1 MEHLNNSAELF
12 LQHLDRIFKVEP
24 EMYQEESTI
33 ADLPGVTLFIYRDR
47 PDQGMI
53 TGVTYGLSFANHPHW
68 KNGRP
73 ELMICVDSSDDS
85 WPLAMSALAENL
97 RGNCPF
103 TYGNTIDFKE
113 KISEHSGMDA
123 FMVFAPSILSPEEY
137 LRIDV
142 GLDYTISIAGLYPI
156 YASEIDLLNAH
167 GLEWFWK
174 RDGFDV
180 FSVKRNPVVQ

>member
-1 MEHLNNSAELF
+1 MEHLNNSAEQF
-12 LQHLDRIFKVEP
+12 LQHLERIFKVEP
-24 EMYQEESTI
+24 EIFQEQSTI
-33 ADLPGVTLFIYRDR
+33 PDLPGVTVFIFRDR

-53 TGVTYGLSFANHPHW
+53 TGITYGLSFVEHPLW

-73 ELMICVDSSDDS
+73 ELMICVDSTDDS
-85 WPLAMSALAENL
+85 WPLAMSVMTENL

-113 KISEHSGMDA
+113 KISESSDMDA
-123 FMVFAPSILSPEEY
+123 FMVFAPSILAPNEY
-137 LRIDV
+137 LNIEV
-142 GLDYTISIAGLYPI
+142 GLDYKISIAGLYPI
-156 YASEIDLLNAH
+156 YAGEIDLLNNH

-180 FSVKRNPVVQ
+180 FSVTRDKISE